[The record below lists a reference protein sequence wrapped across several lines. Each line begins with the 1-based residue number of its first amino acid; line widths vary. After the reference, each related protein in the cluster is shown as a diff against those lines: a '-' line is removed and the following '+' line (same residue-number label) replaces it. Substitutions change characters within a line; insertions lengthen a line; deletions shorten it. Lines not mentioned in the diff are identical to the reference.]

1 MSKSLKKDEKTI
13 FCLLNVKHVADSKLF
28 WKNVKP
34 HFSHKGSNST
44 KITLIEKGII
54 ITDEKHFANIM
65 NEHFVSITKKLS
77 LKPSISP
84 KNSDADVFHDHI
96 SIKKFKE
103 IYPEIVP
110 NSFKS
115 EPVTKDDIKNEIQ
128 NLKVKN
134 SSTFGCVPVTILRD
148 CIDVYLVHLTNFVN
162 HSLQTSVFRQKLK
175 QAEVIPLYKKNRP
188 IE

>member
-1 MSKSLKKDEKTI
+1 MSESLKKDKKHY
-13 FCLLNVKHVADSKLF
+13 FAKLNVKDVADNNLF

-34 HFSHKGSNST
+34 YFSDKGSNLR
-44 KITLIEKGII
+44 KITPVEKDMIT
-54 ITDEKHFANIM
+54 TDEKQIANIM

-115 EPVTKDDIKNEIQ
+115 EPVTIDYRKNKLQ
-128 NLKVKN
+128 KLNVKK
-134 SSTFGCVPVTILRD
+134 SPAFGCIPVVIL
-148 CIDVYLVHLTNFVN
+148 
-162 HSLQTSVFRQKLK
+162 LQWRRGVV
-175 QAEVIPLYKKNRP
+175 VITTAQLH
-188 IE
+188 